1 MGINKLPA
9 LLKRYSNCTSDTAL
23 IKTSET
29 TLRSDTQRYSSEN
42 CETQAYLCVAALL
55 PLLLNLSL
63 TQRYSR
69 CDRTVSFFLSS
80 SFFNLLN
87 ISFQQ
92 IPVLSSFYKLVKI
105 QVLHL
110 TSKFHEEPPL
120 RLGHNLR
127 QLQVASNH
135 PTVQLP
141 SLLPEFDTQLD
152 NFSSNILHE
161 FC

>member
-9 LLKRYSNCTSDTAL
+9 LLKRYSNCTSDTVL
-23 IKTSET
+23 IKTNET

-55 PLLLNLSL
+55 PLLLKLSL
-63 TQRYSR
+63 TQQYSR

-87 ISFQQ
+87 ISFQS
-92 IPVLSSFYKLVKI
+92 ISVLSSFYKLVRI

-110 TSKFHEEPPL
+110 TSKFHEEHLP
-120 RLGHNLR
+120 RLGHILR
-127 QLQVASNH
+127 QLRVTSNH
-135 PTVQLP
+135 STVQLP
-141 SLLPEFDTQLD
+141 SLLPEFDTQLN
-152 NFSSNILHE
+152 NFRSSILHE
-161 FC
+161 TC